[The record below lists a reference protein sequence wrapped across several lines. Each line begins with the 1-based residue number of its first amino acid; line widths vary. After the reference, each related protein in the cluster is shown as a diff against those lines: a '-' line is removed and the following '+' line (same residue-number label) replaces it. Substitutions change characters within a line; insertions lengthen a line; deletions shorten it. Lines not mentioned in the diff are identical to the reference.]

1 MRWVAAA
8 ALVLVLL
15 VGTAALAREVLPVR
29 SILGLT
35 ANPECTPSA
44 VYTRL
49 PDNAASRDNPWQP
62 SEPYPIRRDEV
73 RATAL
78 GGRIYVGTGL
88 TVSEGDFRSLSEF
101 FTSIQ
106 RAARSTS
113 FPTCP
118 NESTML
124 LLSCTAMPST

>member
-1 MRWVAAA
+1 MRLVGSRRRSVRWVAAG

-35 ANPECTPSA
+35 PNPECTPSG

-49 PDNAASRDNPWQP
+49 PDSAASRDNPWQP
-62 SEPYPIRRDEV
+62 SKPYPIRRDEV

-88 TVSEGDFRSLSEF
+88 TVNGIRPGPSESRKAIRGSPGG
-101 FTSIQ
+101 
-106 RAARSTS
+106 A
-113 FPTCP
+113 
-118 NESTML
+118 
-124 LLSCTAMPST
+124 